1 MKIELSENKVF
12 FENDGSKKEIH
23 PFWLRERVNGD
34 QYVDQGTQQRLFDP
48 TELKNNIKINKL
60 LILDDFLEV
69 TFDDGAFAKIA
80 IQSILKEFVDDND
93 IKLIQKIKWNSSLK
107 DFNYFQ
113 FNENFFENKSMFD
126 ALIKFYQYGFV
137 IFKNVP
143 TENNFLVKFA
153 NSIGSIRR
161 TNFGEYFDVKSKPNP
176 NDLAYTSLPLA
187 PHTDNP
193 YRNPVPCIQILHC
206 IENEVSGGFSTLV
219 DGYTVTEELKKNY
232 KDFNYF
238 QFNENFFEHKSM
250 FDALIKFYQYGFVI
264 FKNVPTE
271 NNFLVKFANSIGSI
285 RRTNFG
291 EYFDVKSKPNPNDLA
306 YTSLPLAPHT
316 DNPYRNPVPCIQI
329 LHCIENEVS
338 GGFSTLVDGYTVT
351 EELKKNYKEYYEV
364 LTKTKIR
371 FQFIDDSV
379 VLESWAE
386 MIQLD
391 EYKKFKQV
399 RFSPR
404 LDFVPLM
411 DRDKLELYYS
421 ARNKISE
428 LYNSDQ
434 YRIEFKLSPGDLLM
448 MDNHRLLHGRTT
460 YDANEGNR
468 FLQGCYIDY
477 DSTEGKLKHLQRKF
491 NN

>member
-80 IQSILKEFVDDND
+80 IQNILKEFADDND
-93 IKLIQKIKWNSSLK
+93 IKLIEKIKWNSSLK

-143 TENNFLVKFA
+143 TENNFL
-153 NSIGSIRR
+153 I
-161 TNFGEYFDVKSKPNP
+161 
-176 NDLAYTSLPLA
+176 
-187 PHTDNP
+187 
-193 YRNPVPCIQILHC
+193 
-206 IENEVSGGFSTLV
+206 
-219 DGYTVTEELKKNY
+219 
-232 KDFNYF
+232 
-238 QFNENFFEHKSM
+238 
-250 FDALIKFYQYGFVI
+250 
-264 FKNVPTE
+264 
-271 NNFLVKFANSIGSI
+271 KFANSIGSI

-371 FQFIDDSV
+371 FQFIDKSV